1 MCTYAIYSTVL
12 LDPAFG
18 KDWKINI
25 SNSGQIH
32 ATSDSIEINFA
43 TPVISTYLDKKYSK
57 KLVYEVSIESVEDDD
72 KAELKNVRKRS
83 HFSNANA
90 TKILDDIEARP
101 QSNGF
106 DQDHNLTIFTA
117 TFNDLDPG
125 REYKID
131 VSTNYNG
138 QEVAKSV
145 SKIIETGSTLFFC
158 FFSVSA
164 TNFCWNR
171 NEIYRKKHAETSY
184 GRTLEALL
192 LEL

>member
-1 MCTYAIYSTVL
+1 MQFHILTFMLTVL

-18 KDWKINI
+18 KDWRINI

-43 TPVISTYLDKKYSK
+43 TPVIFTYLDKKYSK
-57 KLVYEVSIESVEDDD
+57 KLVYEVSIESVEDE
-72 KAELKNVRKRS
+72 ELKNIRKRS

-90 TKILDDIEARP
+90 ISSRKIIDDIEARP
-101 QSNGF
+101 QSNTTGF
-106 DQDHNLTIFTA
+106 EQDDHNLTIFTA
-117 TFNDLDPG
+117 RFNDLEPD

-145 SKIIETGSTLFFC
+145 SKIVKTLPDDDGGGDDDPIDDPSMF
-158 FFSVSA
+158 
-164 TNFCWNR
+164 
-171 NEIYRKKHAETSY
+171 E
-184 GRTLEALL
+184 
-192 LEL
+192 

>member
-1 MCTYAIYSTVL
+1 MCTYEIYSTVL

-145 SKIIETGSTLFFC
+145 SKIVKTLSDGNNSNPIDPSMF
-158 FFSVSA
+158 
-164 TNFCWNR
+164 
-171 NEIYRKKHAETSY
+171 E
-184 GRTLEALL
+184 
-192 LEL
+192 

>member
-1 MCTYAIYSTVL
+1 MNFSNCILLTVL

-32 ATSDSIEINFA
+32 ATFDSIEINFA
-43 TPVISTYLDKKYSK
+43 APVISTYLDKMYSK
-57 KLVYEVSIESVEDDD
+57 KLVYEVSIESVEDED

-90 TKILDDIEARP
+90 TKIIDDIEARP
-101 QSNGF
+101 QSNAGSE
-106 DQDHNLTIFTA
+106 QDHNLTIFTA
-117 TFNDLDPG
+117 TFNDLEPD
-125 REYKID
+125 REYRID

-145 SKIIETGSTLFFC
+145 SKIVKTLSDGDPIDPSMF
-158 FFSVSA
+158 
-164 TNFCWNR
+164 
-171 NEIYRKKHAETSY
+171 E
-184 GRTLEALL
+184 
-192 LEL
+192 